1 MAMDF
6 QKVLVKDDRLDVA
19 DSVKYAVVK
28 GGQNVTQARFKAVS
42 ASNSQLTFNIQVPSE
57 QTIIDRRVLL
67 RTKLSLEITSVNGTG
82 ASGVYQIGCGY
93 GSTASLAPFPLH
105 QLMSTASATIN
116 NNTVTMNVQD
126 VLASIMRLIDKR
138 DLACYNGT
146 TPTYQ
151 DSYATYNT
159 GLTTVGQPV
168 PTFGSSMFLDGANPL
183 GSYNSVNDTDI
194 VPRGS
199 FVISN
204 YSVAY
209 VSGGGPGAT
218 VNTSGATVKETFTF
232 ELTEPLL
239 LSPFIFGN
247 PKSNAQGFYGIQNFN
262 FVFNIGS
269 ANRVFRGLGTG
280 DYDYN
285 NNSVCSNA
293 TGSYITSVALASN
306 AFTETELQFVFL
318 TPHPSDLL
326 PARNIVPYY
335 ELPRYLTQVGNL
347 FIPSSTTNIPLVDI
361 ACTNQGKLT
370 YGTTQTVS
378 TQSIQLNQ
386 IPDKLIILVRKQ
398 LGNQTF
404 KDTDSGLVI
413 TGLNINFNNN
423 SGLLASATQEQL
435 YRMTKDNS
443 SNLNWQEFSGRAVRQ
458 APSLQANAPVKTY
471 GAGVPTIGTFL
482 VLEFGKD
489 IQLVE
494 DFYAP
499 GSLGNFNLQMNLQ
512 VVNQNPYST
521 SPIPANTYEVVVITM
536 NSGVF
541 VCERG
546 TSSTYTG
553 ILTKQDVLE
562 ASDQVA
568 YTNSDVNR
576 LVGGSFLDKV
586 KSSVQKMAPVARAVA
601 PVAKNLL
608 KLSSDPRAQLASN
621 VIGAFGYGNSGG
633 RRADSRC

>member
-28 GGQNVTQARFKAVS
+28 GGQNVTQARFNAVS

-67 RTKLSLEITSVNGTG
+67 KTTLKLVIDGVNGTS
-82 ASGVYQIGCGY
+82 ASLVGFQVGSGY
-93 GSTASLAPFPLH
+93 GSSASLAPFPLH

-126 VLASIMRLIDKR
+126 VLASVMRLLDKR

-151 DSYATYNT
+151 DSYATYGT
-159 GLTTVGQPV
+159 QSTQ
-168 PTFGSSMFLDGANPL
+168 FGGALPLDLANPL
-183 GSYNSVNDTDI
+183 GSYNNVNDTDI

-199 FVISN
+199 FVLKS
-204 YSVAY
+204 Y
-209 VSGGGPGAT
+209 T
-218 VNTSGATVKETFTF
+218 NTGSTASAGVFQEILEF
-232 ELTEPLL
+232 EITEPLL

-269 ANRVFRGLGTG
+269 ANRVFRGLKVGP
-280 DYDYN
+280 YDLD
-285 NNSVCSNA
+285 NNSCRTAS
-293 TGSYITSVALASN
+293 TDSYITGVSLYSQGQG
-306 AFTETELQFVFL
+306 AFSDTELQFVFL

-326 PARNIVPYY
+326 PARNIVPFY
-335 ELPRYLTQVGNL
+335 ELPRYLTQTNATWTSATG
-347 FIPSSTTNIPLVDI
+347 TTNPTASANPANTGVL
-361 ACTNQGKLT
+361 L
-370 YGTTQTVS
+370 YGQPQTIS

-386 IPDKLIILVRKQ
+386 IPDKLVLLVRKR

-404 KDTDSGLVI
+404 CDTDSGLVI

-435 YRMTKDNS
+435 YRMTKDNC
-443 SNLNWQEFSGRAVRQ
+443 SNLNWQEFCGRTIRQ
-458 APSLQANAPVKTY
+458 KT
-471 GAGVPTIGTFL
+471 GSQIGNITVNAGVYTVVPAPTITTVACGMPTIGTFL

-499 GSLGNFNLQMNLQ
+499 GSLGNFNLQINLT
-512 VVNQNPYST
+512 VANQNLYAITGGNSHE
-521 SPIPANTYEVVVITM
+521 IVVITM